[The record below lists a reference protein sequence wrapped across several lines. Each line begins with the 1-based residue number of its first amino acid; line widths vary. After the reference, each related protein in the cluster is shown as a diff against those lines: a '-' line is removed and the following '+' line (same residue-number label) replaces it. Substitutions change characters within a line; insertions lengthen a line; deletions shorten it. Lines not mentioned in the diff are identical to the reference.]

1 MTKRMKLIIAA
12 LLSLALTTLIDYIT
26 GYELEFS
33 AAYLV
38 PVALCG
44 WSLGKTPVW
53 YMSIASGAITWWMD
67 FIEGRPYS
75 HMMFQYWN
83 SFTCFLISLVTGLSL
98 YRVRNSLEERNRA
111 NSHLQSALS
120 DLEASTAE
128 IRKLQSGL
136 QVICAWTK
144 QVKVGDKWMNPE
156 EFLTNHLHLHLTHG
170 ISPEASLGF
179 EKELE
184 KLRA

>member
-1 MTKRMKLIIAA
+1 MVSGENAGLVYEHRQRGHHVVDGFYRGTA
-12 LLSLALTTLIDYIT
+12 L
-26 GYELEFS
+26 FS
-33 AAYLV
+33 HDV
-38 PVALCG
+38 PVLEQLHLLPHFPG
-44 WSLGKTPVW
+44 DRIVPLPGQE
-53 YMSIASGAITWWMD
+53 
-67 FIEGRPYS
+67 F
-75 HMMFQYWN
+75 
-83 SFTCFLISLVTGLSL
+83 
-98 YRVRNSLEERNRA
+98 LEERNRA